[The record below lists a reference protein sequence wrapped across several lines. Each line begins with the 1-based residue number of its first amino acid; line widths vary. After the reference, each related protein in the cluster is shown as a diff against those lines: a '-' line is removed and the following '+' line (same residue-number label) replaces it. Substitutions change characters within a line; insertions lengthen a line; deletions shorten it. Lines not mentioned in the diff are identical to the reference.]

1 MFITNVLRIQVE
13 GQKRVLS
20 KLSVKKPYTVIV
32 GVILVIVLGA
42 VSLTKMTTDL
52 LPDMSLPYAL
62 VITTDMGAS
71 PEKVESD
78 VTAPVEAS
86 MATTSSIKNVSSASY
101 DNYSMVI
108 LEYEQNANMDSV
120 IIEIQQKLD
129 QLEGSFPDGAG
140 KPMIM
145 QIDPDMMP
153 VMVASA
159 DVEGMTQSEISDYV
173 ENELS
178 PVLESIDGV
187 ASVSTTGTVEENIH
201 VTLDQD
207 KIDALNQKIQ
217 SKIEEQFTEPQE
229 QLDQAAEQV
238 ESGRRQMESGKDQL
252 ANQLGQAENEV
263 INGKSQAFVAES
275 DLSQNYT
282 VLKATDELIKRAIP
296 ELQSI
301 YEQGMGLK
309 ADIEQAQKEAQMNSD
324 DGSRRI
330 EELLEEAKISGDQEQ
345 INQILAMTGENQ
357 ESIAEAGKRLELLQE
372 ELLEL
377 NTSLNQQWADQLAAL
392 NVSLSSIDDIPQVIT
407 QLSQKQVEIQTAMAA
422 LQTAQEQ
429 VTDGKTTLDD
439 AYVTL
444 NRMEIDGI
452 LEMSEASAQLAVGE
466 ARLEQGQ
473 EKLEES
479 KQSALESADLNQILS
494 VETLGQILTA
504 QNFSMP
510 AGYVNENKK
519 QYLVRVG
526 DEVSSVEELENLVLV
541 DVGLDGIEP
550 IRLSDV
556 AETEV
561 VDDTGDS
568 YSKVNGNP
576 AIMLSIEKQTGYST
590 GDVTKRIKTRFESL
604 EKENDKLHMTILMNQ
619 GVYIDTIV
627 ESVMENMIVGAIL
640 AVLILILFLKD
651 IKPTLVIACSIP
663 LSVVFAI
670 VLMYFTGISLNIISL
685 SGLALGVGMLV
696 DNSIVVIANI
706 YRLRNQGLSIR
717 KAAVEGAGQVAGAIF
732 ASTLTTV
739 CVFAPIIFTEGI
751 TRQLFV
757 DIALTIAYTLAASLI
772 VALTFVPM
780 MASGAL
786 KNTREIK
793 HPWFDRILDGYE
805 KVLRVALRFKPIVL
819 ICVVVFLV
827 ASVTL
832 SVSKGFTFMDMNMET
847 EQLTVTVSA
856 KEDEKLTFEELTER
870 ADEVVDKISGIS
882 GVDSIGAMAGGGGI
896 MSMGSTDSVTM
907 YVLIDDSGA
916 TGSEITASIQALTA
930 DLDCNVNTDS
940 SASDMSSFFGSG
952 ISVRVSGK
960 DLDKLQKLAGQIAEV
975 VEKTE
980 GTVDVDD
987 GLGDTTPSFTVKVD
1001 KEKAAKY
1008 GMTTAQVYQLVYKQL
1023 ASNTSSTT
1031 ISTDLKDYKVYVQSG
1046 EQADVTPGDIRKL
1059 TFPYTDRISGE
1070 TTDIPLKDIAEF
1082 EEGESLNVINRSS
1095 QTRYIS
1101 VTAGVDEDHN
1111 VTLVSNQIQKELD
1124 KIKLPDGYEIS
1135 MTGEDE
1141 TIRDAM
1147 NQLYLMLILAV
1158 VFIYLIMVAQFQSF
1172 LSPFIIMFTIPL
1184 AFTGGFFALFV
1195 TDNEVGVVSMIGF
1208 VMLAGVIVNNGIVLV
1223 DYINQLRREGMDKKE
1238 AIVIA
1243 GRTRLRPILMTALTT
1258 ILAMST
1264 MAMGLGSGSEMMQ
1277 PMAIV
1282 TEGGMLYGTLLTL
1295 IVVPCIYDLFTRNKS
1310 MVEEEI

>member
-541 DVGLDGIEP
+541 DVGMDGIAP

-556 AETEV
+556 AKTEV

-696 DNSIVVIANI
+696 DNSIVVIENI

-856 KEDEKLTFEELTER
+856 KEDEKLIFEELTER

-930 DLDCNVNTDS
+930 DLDCDVNTDS

-1238 AIVIA
+1238 AIVTA

>member
-696 DNSIVVIANI
+696 DNSIVVIENI

>member
-1 MFITNVLRIQVE
+1 M
-13 GQKRVLS
+13 LS

-541 DVGLDGIEP
+541 DVGMDGIAP

-627 ESVMENMIVGAIL
+627 QSVMENMILGAIL

-696 DNSIVVIANI
+696 DNSIVVIENI
-706 YRLRNQGLSIR
+706 YRLRNQGFSIR

-930 DLDCNVNTDS
+930 DLDCDVNTDS

-1111 VTLVSNQIQKELD
+1111 VTLVSNQIQKGLD

-1223 DYINQLRREGMDKKE
+1223 DYINQLRREGMDK
-1238 AIVIA
+1238 
-1243 GRTRLRPILMTALTT
+1243 RRRL
-1258 ILAMST
+1258 S
-1264 MAMGLGSGSEMMQ
+1264 Q
-1277 PMAIV
+1277 P
-1282 TEGGMLYGTLLTL
+1282 
-1295 IVVPCIYDLFTRNKS
+1295 
-1310 MVEEEI
+1310 EERDCARS

>member
-1 MFITNVLRIQVE
+1 M
-13 GQKRVLS
+13 S

-541 DVGLDGIEP
+541 DVGMDGIAP

-627 ESVMENMIVGAIL
+627 QSVMENMILGAIL

-696 DNSIVVIANI
+696 DNSIVVIENI
-706 YRLRNQGLSIR
+706 YRLRNQGFSIR

-930 DLDCNVNTDS
+930 DLDCDVNTDS

-1111 VTLVSNQIQKELD
+1111 VTLVSNQIQKGLD

-1238 AIVIA
+1238 AIVTA